1 VKLLAAA
8 LVASNIAG
16 NCCLS
21 IGLRG
26 QAPLLNPWVLGGTV
40 LLAVWQVCWLALL
53 ARADLTWALPFSAAT
68 YVGSA
73 IAGALVLGEP
83 VAVARWGGVA
93 LIAAGVAVVGRTTP
107 RTR

>member
-1 VKLLAAA
+1 MKRLAAA

-26 QAPLLNPWVLGGTV
+26 DAPALNPWVVAGTV
-40 LLAVWQVCWLALL
+40 LLAIWQICWLALL
-53 ARADLTWALPFSAAT
+53 ARADLSWALPFSAVT

-73 IAGALVLGEP
+73 IAGAYVLGEP
-83 VAVARWGGVA
+83 VAVTRWAGIG
-93 LIAAGVAVVGRTTP
+93 LIAAGVVVVGRTKP
-107 RTR
+107 RTP

>member
-1 VKLLAAA
+1 MKRLAAA

-26 QAPLLNPWVLGGTV
+26 DLPLLNAWVLAGTA

-73 IAGALVLGEP
+73 IAGAYVLGEP
-83 VAVARWGGVA
+83 VAVTRWAGIA
-93 LIAAGVAVVGRTTP
+93 LIATGVVVVGRTRPKT
-107 RTR
+107 T